1 MRNPRATD
9 LQSIVNTT
17 NRQNVFAGNPALRP
31 VYTHDLTAQYLRTNA
46 EKGRT
51 FTVTLRFTASPNTI
65 ADSLVIDTP
74 DFVIDDDGTRLGA
87 GNQFVRPVNL
97 AGYWNLRTTLNYGF
111 PVRFLRSNLNLRAG
125 VTTGRIPSIING
137 TRNLLHG
144 NSYNAGMTLGSNI
157 SENIDFKI
165 AYTGYY
171 NISRNSSKIRTV
183 DNDYVNH
190 YLTAGLNLVL
200 GQRLLLRASADY
212 TCYRGITD
220 PFREERLI
228 CNLQAGCKLF
238 RQRLGEVTVGVND
251 LFDRG
256 GTSFRRTVT
265 GTYIR
270 NVTNLGLG
278 RYFLVQFIYNLRL
291 FPRQRAAV
299 TRLLEEGE

>member
-1 MRNPRATD
+1 
-9 LQSIVNTT
+9 
-17 NRQNVFAGNPALRP
+17 
-31 VYTHDLTAQYLRTNA
+31 
-46 EKGRT
+46 
-51 FTVTLRFTASPNTI
+51 VTLRFTASPNTI

-144 NSYNAGMTLGSNI
+144 NSCNAGLTLGSNI

-171 NISRNSSKIRTV
+171 NISRNSSKVRTV

-190 YLTAGLNLVL
+190 YLTAGLNLM
-200 GQRLLLRASADY
+200 
-212 TCYRGITD
+212 
-220 PFREERLI
+220 
-228 CNLQAGCKLF
+228 
-238 RQRLGEVTVGVND
+238 LGEVTVGVND

-278 RYFLVQFIYNLRL
+278 RYFLMQFTYNLRL
-291 FPRQRAAV
+291 FPRQGAAV

>member
-1 MRNPRATD
+1 M
-9 LQSIVNTT
+9 
-17 NRQNVFAGNPALRP
+17 
-31 VYTHDLTAQYLRTNA
+31 
-46 EKGRT
+46 
-51 FTVTLRFTASPNTI
+51 TVRFTASPNTI

-144 NSYNAGMTLGSNI
+144 NSYNAGLTLGSNI

-171 NISRNSSKIRTV
+171 NISRNSSKVRTV

-190 YLTAGLNLVL
+190 YLMAGLNLVL
-200 GQRLLLRASADY
+200 GQRFLLRASADY

-278 RYFLVQFIYNLRL
+278 RYFLVQFTYNLRL

>member
-1 MRNPRATD
+1 M
-9 LQSIVNTT
+9 
-17 NRQNVFAGNPALRP
+17 
-31 VYTHDLTAQYLRTNA
+31 
-46 EKGRT
+46 
-51 FTVTLRFTASPNTI
+51 TLRFTASPNTI

-137 TRNLLHG
+137 TRNL
-144 NSYNAGMTLGSNI
+144 
-157 SENIDFKI
+157 
-165 AYTGYY
+165 
-171 NISRNSSKIRTV
+171 
-183 DNDYVNH
+183 
-190 YLTAGLNLVL
+190 
-200 GQRLLLRASADY
+200 
-212 TCYRGITD
+212 
-220 PFREERLI
+220 
-228 CNLQAGCKLF
+228 QAGCKLF

-278 RYFLVQFIYNLRL
+278 RYFLMQFTYNLRL
-291 FPRQRAAV
+291 FPRQGAAV